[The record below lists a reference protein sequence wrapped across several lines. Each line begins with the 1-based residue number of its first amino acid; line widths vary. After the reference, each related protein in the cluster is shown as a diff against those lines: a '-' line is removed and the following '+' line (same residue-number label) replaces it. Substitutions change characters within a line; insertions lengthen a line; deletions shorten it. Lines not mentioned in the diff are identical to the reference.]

1 MRPRVLRDNASFS
14 EQSMM
19 VLSILSPMEK
29 GG

>member
-1 MRPRVLRDNASFS
+1 MRPRVFRLSASFS

-19 VLSILSPMEK
+19 VWSILSPMEK